1 MATSGTIA
9 TTTINTATL
18 IEHSLL
24 RARVPLSSQSPEI
37 IQKAQENLYF
47 LLLGMSNN
55 GLNLW
60 CVDKGFIGLNEGQA
74 TYSLPKGTLD
84 VLNVVHSQ
92 PTIASSTFSAITN
105 GGKAQSSN
113 SPSIVRIGWQF
124 NAAYT
129 GTLTISHSADDVT
142 YTQVLS
148 IASDTYSAGQWYYA
162 DLPAAINGSFVTLT
176 GTAAPVSAI
185 SLIVTSYDMPVSQWN
200 RDTWAVMNNKDRKSH
215 PATNYFFEKKIVSQ
229 ITLWPVPDSSLNY
242 IMFYRHRQIQ
252 DVGSLTQ
259 ELEIPARWMEG
270 IIWQLAMRIVF
281 EMPEADTNLI
291 QLISTMADKHEFE
304 AELGETD
311 GSTISISP
319 GIRGYSR

>member
-1 MATSGTIA
+1 M
-9 TTTINTATL
+9 
-18 IEHSLL
+18 
-24 RARVPLSSQSPEI
+24 
-37 IQKAQENLYF
+37 
-47 LLLGMSNN
+47 
-55 GLNLW
+55 
-60 CVDKGFIGLNEGQA
+60 
-74 TYSLPKGTLD
+74 
-84 VLNVVHSQ
+84 
-92 PTIASSTFSAITN
+92 
-105 GGKAQSSN
+105 
-113 SPSIVRIGWQF
+113 
-124 NAAYT
+124 
-129 GTLTISHSADDVT
+129 
-142 YTQVLS
+142 LS

-162 DLPAAINGSFVTLT
+162 DLPAAVNGSFVTLT

-185 SLIVTSYDMPVSQWN
+185 SLIITSYDMPVSQWN

-215 PATNYFFEKKIVSQ
+215 PATNYFFEKKIVSK